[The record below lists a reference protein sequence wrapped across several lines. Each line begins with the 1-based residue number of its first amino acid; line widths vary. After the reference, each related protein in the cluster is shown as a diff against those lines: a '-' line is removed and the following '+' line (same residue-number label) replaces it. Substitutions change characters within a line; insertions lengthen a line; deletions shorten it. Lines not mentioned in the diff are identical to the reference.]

1 MTRIAL
7 AAFTLEAVT
16 FLPQPTDRARFE
28 RSAMRGAQLVAR
40 SRGTSSVLGGF
51 VQACE
56 AEGMEMVGLVSAE
69 GGDMGSA
76 TVDAFDHYLDEIATG
91 LLVATPIDGLLL
103 HLHGAMVCVDGR
115 TDLDFV
121 RSLRA
126 RVGDTLPIV
135 AALDLHGNLD
145 TALADHLT
153 ALVGYRESPHIDMV
167 ETGLRAARILFGHL
181 RAEIRPVTV
190 MRKVPLVL
198 PSIFTATGLAPLCDI
213 EAQAR
218 RMEQAATRLLDIS
231 IFTGFAYSDV
241 TMLGC
246 TVVAVSD
253 GDKAAAEAAVATL
266 AERIWSER
274 NAIYRRDLLWKV
286 DEAVAHVRAAPRTGK
301 PIVLLEH
308 ADRGEDSTY
317 LLRALLEGKSLRVAV
332 PYLLDPVAAAEA
344 AQAGVGAE
352 VTVQAGGCSS
362 PRAGGP
368 VMLTGE
374 VLFAG
379 PKSYIGTGPMRRGRR
394 IDLGMT
400 CVLDCDGVVVWLVS
414 NSAAAI
420 DLDPFIQFGFQPADF
435 DVIVLRSKTHFRA
448 VYQPLAEEI
457 LLVDT
462 PDWGP
467 ADLSILPYTRVRSG
481 VFPVT

>member
-1 MTRIAL
+1 MMRIAL

-16 FLPQPTDRARFE
+16 FLPDPTDRARFE
-28 RSAMRGAQLVAR
+28 RSAMRGADLIAR
-40 SRGTSSVLGGF
+40 ARGTSSVLGGF
-51 VQACE
+51 VQACD
-56 AEGMEMVGLVSAE
+56 AEGVEMIGLVSAE

-91 LLVATPIDGLLL
+91 LLAAGPLDGLLL

-126 RVGDTLPIV
+126 RIGTELPIV
-135 AALDLHGNLD
+135 GALDLHGNLD
-145 TALADHLT
+145 PALADHVT

-181 RAEIRPVTV
+181 RGEIRPVTV

-213 EAQAR
+213 QAEAR
-218 RMEQAATRLLDIS
+218 RMEQVAARLLDIS

-241 TMLGC
+241 PMLGG

-253 GDKAAAEAAVATL
+253 GNREAAEAAVNAL

-274 NAIYRRDLLWKV
+274 DAIYRRDLLRSV
-286 DEAVAHVRAAPRTGK
+286 DEAVAHVRAAPRSGK

-317 LLRALLEGKSLRVAV
+317 VLRALLGSGLRVAV
-332 PYLLDPVAAAEA
+332 PYLLDPAAAAAA
-344 AQAGVGAE
+344 AQAGVGAD
-352 VTVQAGGCSS
+352 VTVQAGGRSS
-362 PRAGGP
+362 SRAGRS
-368 VMLTGE
+368 VTLTGK

-379 PKSYIGTGPMRRGRR
+379 PKTYVGTGPMRRGRR
-394 IDLGMT
+394 IDLGVT
-400 CVLDCDGVVVWLVS
+400 AVLDCDGVVVWLIS
-414 NSAAAI
+414 HSAAAI
-420 DLDPFIQFGFQPADF
+420 DLDPFIQFGFRPEQF

-448 VYQPLAEEI
+448 VYQPLVEEI
-457 LLVDT
+457 VLVET

-467 ADLSILPYTRVRSG
+467 ADLSTLPYKRVRPG
-481 VFPVT
+481 VFPLT